1 MKSLLLKI
9 IAFSLFVGLAGC
21 SSSPPSNVDNIC
33 SIFRENDDWYEEAV
47 DTFEKWGMPV
57 HVQMAIIH
65 QESKFRSEAKPE
77 RTKLLWV
84 IPWTRPSS
92 AYGYAQVL
100 DETWDWYKEKTG
112 NSWAD
117 RNDFDDAVDF
127 IGWYGDMSYKK
138 LGISKWD
145 AEKQYLAYHEGHG
158 GYKRKS
164 YRKKPWLVKVAAKV
178 GRRAA
183 KYREQYGKCKHN
195 LDSGWSFWPFG

>member
-1 MKSLLLKI
+1 MRLLVFKFVT
-9 IAFSLFVGLAGC
+9 FSVFLTLLGC
-21 SSSPPSNVDNIC
+21 SSSPPSNIDNVC
-33 SIFRENDDWYEEAV
+33 SIFRENDDWYDAAV
-47 DTFEKWGMPV
+47 DTYEEWGVPI

-65 QESKFRSEAKPE
+65 QESKFRAEAKPE

-100 DETWDWYKEKTG
+100 DETWEWYKDKTG

-117 RNDFDDAVDF
+117 RNEFDDAIDF
-127 IGWYGDMSYKK
+127 VGWYGNISHKK

-183 KYREQYGKCKHN
+183 KYRAQYAKCKHN
-195 LDSGWSFWPFG
+195 LDSGWSFWPF

>member
-1 MKSLLLKI
+1 MKIQSSILIIFCASLTM
-9 IAFSLFVGLAGC
+9 VGC
-21 SSSPPSNVDNIC
+21 SSAPPSNVDNIC
-33 SIFRENDDWYEEAV
+33 TIFRDKDDWHEEAV
-47 DTFEKWGMPV
+47 DVFDKWGVPV

-84 IPWTRPSS
+84 IPWSRPST

-100 DETWDWYKEKTG
+100 DQTWEWYKDKTG

-117 RNDFDDAVDF
+117 RNEFDDAIDF
-127 IGWYGDMSYKK
+127 VGWYGDLSHKT

-164 YRKKPWLVKVAAKV
+164 YKKKPWLEKVAAKV
-178 GRRAA
+178 GRRAN
-183 KYREQYGKCKHN
+183 KYRAQYAKCKHN